1 MARKLLMQAATTV
14 EDGGDPV
21 GLGEDVYRV
30 RSYETVLPSAE
41 RWVDDL
47 APYLFELEY
56 GGVPKDR

>member
-1 MARKLLMQAATTV
+1 M